1 MKLTLTYHEL
11 HNIILEKL
19 GHDLMFSFKDNATVC
34 VHTGIMNMDVD
45 VTVNEII
52 GGNSIRLTY
61 QTNPKLM
68 KIFGDMLFKWLNAYP
83 DVIEKVAQWYII
95 HLDKINELQVI
106 LNKASMQGIHFDE
119 YDGMVAEFSLT
130 NKNE

>member
-1 MKLTLTYHEL
+1 
-11 HNIILEKL
+11 
-19 GHDLMFSFKDNATVC
+19 MFSFKDNATVC